1 MKDRKLKKLHDQ
13 VEQLGEIL
21 AIIPGNVY
29 WKDIEGK
36 YLGCNYTVAKI
47 LGLSSPSEIIG
58 KTNYDLMDKEL
69 ADAATE
75 IDKQAF
81 VNKDGISIEEHGI
94 DEAGNP
100 AIYLST
106 KIPIIN
112 KKKYVTGLVGSSVDI
127 THRKKLEEELQAM
140 KIKAEQANDAKTEF
154 LRNMSHDLRT
164 PFNSILNFCKFL
176 QKTEPNPERKQ
187 YLNYMGISAQKLLD
201 IINQIVEVIKLEGSQ
216 LPIQSEKFNL
226 REILESIKLL
236 MLPELHEEQLEF
248 KILCADEVPAQLIG
262 DPIRVHRIILNLVS
276 NAIRFTEKGKIVL
289 QVNMMNKHGDHL
301 TLAISVEDTGI
312 GISDD
317 KFDFIFGRFN
327 RVASS
332 YRGAHEGMG
341 MGIGLSIVKQYVD
354 ELNGK
359 ILLESKI
366 GEGSK
371 FTVILEMKNYMDE
384 N

>member
-332 YRGAHEGMG
+332 YRGGP
-341 MGIGLSIVKQYVD
+341 
-354 ELNGK
+354 
-359 ILLESKI
+359 
-366 GEGSK
+366 
-371 FTVILEMKNYMDE
+371 
-384 N
+384 